1 MAFHDVRFPL
11 DVALGARGGPEWAT
25 DLVTLASGHEA
36 RNSRWAGSRRRYNAG
51 YGVKSRAD
59 MLAVLEFFEERRGR
73 FHSFLWRDALD
84 FSSNG
89 TATPTPLDQG
99 LGAGDGVTTSFA
111 LTKRYGAGFD
121 PFVRTITHP
130 VAASL
135 RVALDGSE
143 TGAFTLELG
152 TVNFAVAPGAGV
164 VVTAGF
170 LFDVPVR
177 FDIDRLE
184 VELTSFD
191 AAEAPVIP
199 VVEVRA

>member
-1 MAFHDVRFPL
+1 MAFHAVRFPL

-59 MLAVLEFFEERRGR
+59 MLAVLDFFEERRGR

-89 TATPTPLDQG
+89 TASPTPLDQM
-99 LGAGDGVTTSFA
+99 LGTGDGVTTSFA

-130 VAASL
+130 VAASV
-135 RVALDGSE
+135 RVALDAAE
-143 TGAFTLELG
+143 VFDFTLDGG
-152 TVNFAVAPGAGV
+152 TVTLAAAPGAGV
-164 VVTAGF
+164 PVTAGF

-177 FDIDRLE
+177 FDTDRLE

-199 VVEVRA
+199 VIEVVQ

>member
-1 MAFHDVRFPL
+1 MAFHAVRFPL

-59 MLAVLEFFEERRGR
+59 MLAVLDFFEERRGR

-89 TATPTPLDQG
+89 TASPTPLDQM
-99 LGAGDGVTTSFA
+99 LGTGDGGTTSFA

-130 VAASL
+130 VAASV
-135 RVALDGSE
+135 RVALDAAE
-143 TGAFTLELG
+143 VFDFTLDGG
-152 TVNFAVAPGAGV
+152 TVTFAVAPGVGV
-164 VVTAGF
+164 PVTAGF

-177 FDIDRLE
+177 FDTDRLE

-199 VVEVRA
+199 VVEVIE

>member
-1 MAFHDVRFPL
+1 MAFHAVRFPL

-59 MLAVLEFFEERRGR
+59 MLAVLDFFEERRGR

-89 TATPTPLDQG
+89 TASPTPMDQM
-99 LGAGDGVTTSFA
+99 LGTGDGVTTSFA

-121 PFVRTITHP
+121 PFVRTISHP
-130 VAASL
+130 LAGSV
-135 RVALDGSE
+135 RVALDAAE
-143 TGAFTLELG
+143 VFDFTLDGG
-152 TVNFAVAPGAGV
+152 TVTFAVAPGAGAP
-164 VVTAGF
+164 VTAGF

-177 FDIDRLE
+177 FDTDRLE

-199 VVEVRA
+199 VIEVLE

>member
-59 MLAVLEFFEERRGR
+59 MLAVLDFFEERRGR

-89 TATPTPLDQG
+89 TASPTPMDQM
-99 LGAGDGVTTSFA
+99 LGTGDGVTTSFA

-130 VAASL
+130 VAASV
-135 RVALDGSE
+135 RVAWDAAE
-143 TGAFTLELG
+143 VFDFTLEGG
-152 TVNFAVAPGAGV
+152 TVMFAVAPGAGV
-164 VVTAGF
+164 PVTAGF

-177 FDIDRLE
+177 FDTDRLE

-199 VVEVRA
+199 VIEVLE

>member
-1 MAFHDVRFPL
+1 MAFHAVRFPL

-25 DLVTLASGHEA
+25 DLVTLSSGREA

-59 MLAVLEFFEERRGR
+59 MLAVLDFFEERRGR

-89 TATPTPLDQG
+89 TPTPTPMDQV
-99 LGAGDGVTTSFA
+99 LGTGDGVTTSFA

-130 VAASL
+130 VTASV
-135 RVALDGSE
+135 RVALDAE
-143 TGAFTLELG
+143 EVFDFTLDGG
-152 TVNFAVAPGAGV
+152 TVTFATAPGAGV
-164 VVTAGF
+164 PVTAGF

-177 FDIDRLE
+177 FDTDRLE

-191 AAEAPVIP
+191 AAEAPLIP
-199 VVEVRA
+199 VIEVLE

>member
-1 MAFHDVRFPL
+1 MAFHAIRFPL

-59 MLAVLEFFEERRGR
+59 MLAVLDFFEERRGR

-89 TATPTPLDQG
+89 TASPTPMDQI
-99 LGAGDGVTTSFA
+99 LGTGDGVTTSFA

-130 VAASL
+130 VAASV

-143 TGAFTLELG
+143 MGDFTLELG
-152 TVNFAVAPGAGV
+152 TVTFAVAPGAGV
-164 VVTAGF
+164 EVTAGF
-170 LFDVPVR
+170 LFDVPAR
-177 FDIDRLE
+177 FDTDRLE

-199 VVEVRA
+199 VIEVIE

>member
-1 MAFHDVRFPL
+1 MAFHAVRFPL

-59 MLAVLEFFEERRGR
+59 MLAVLDFFEERRGR

-89 TATPTPLDQG
+89 TASPTPMDQM
-99 LGAGDGVTTSFA
+99 LGTGNGVTTSFA

-121 PFVRTITHP
+121 PFVRTISRP
-130 VAASL
+130 VAASV
-135 RVALDGSE
+135 RVALDAAE
-143 TGAFTLELG
+143 VFDFTLEGG
-152 TVNFAVAPGAGV
+152 TVMFAVAPGAGV
-164 VVTAGF
+164 PVTAGF

-177 FDIDRLE
+177 FDTDRLE

-199 VVEVRA
+199 VVEVMQ